1 MQKRD
6 FLVDIKHW
14 LWTPKDYMSAVAD
27 ALLEAKEEIF
37 IADWWL
43 TPEIYMKRGHNEA
56 KANLKSHLNYY
67 FNILGL
73 FRET

>member
-1 MQKRD
+1 M
-6 FLVDIKHW
+6 KHW

-43 TPEIYMKRGHNEA
+43 TPEIYMKRGHNGA
-56 KANLKSHLNYY
+56 KTYLKSKLKLIWIITFTYS
-67 FNILGL
+67 
-73 FRET
+73 

>member
-1 MQKRD
+1 
-6 FLVDIKHW
+6 
-14 LWTPKDYMSAVAD
+14 MSAVAD

>member
-1 MQKRD
+1 MILFYKYLPKRD
-6 FLVDIKHW
+6 FLVDMKHW

-56 KANLKSHLNYY
+56 KTYLKLNLNYS
-67 FNILGL
+67 F
-73 FRET
+73 